1 MKTLFIIAVLVVI
14 TSCKK
19 EIQSNP
25 DHQNSIQ
32 TYSRQ
37 HEVTGWFYTGAYF
50 PSDEGH
56 NLEGFSAIA
65 DYQKLRLTG
74 ATMRTFWIAAYYSVD
89 LSEGQQ
95 QRWIQ
100 FGYINDAFA
109 NRIFSDVFN
118 ISGPQGYGE
127 YSVPNPN
134 YFSSFVYPPL
144 GSKVEFKIYNSS
156 GTLWRLAVNGSDLVE
171 LDLQTTILAP
181 TDGGGS
187 EIMTE
192 SQDAMTFPDEINV
205 SNVSSEQNGVWSIIP
220 TANVKTATWPIEGHN
235 QNATLAIGE
244 FNMGGSKGTIYP
256 TPTQLW

>member
-1 MKTLFIIAVLVVI
+1 MKTLFIMAVLALTV
-14 TSCKK
+14 SCRK

-25 DHQNSIQ
+25 DQQTSIQ
-32 TYSRQ
+32 TSS
-37 HEVTGWFYTGAYF
+37 HHGDITGWFYTGAYF
-50 PSDEGH
+50 PSGEGH
-56 NLEGFSAIA
+56 NIEGISAIA
-65 DYQKLRLTG
+65 DYSKLRLTG
-74 ATMRTFWIAAYYSVD
+74 ATMRTFWIAAYYFVN
-89 LSEGQQ
+89 LPEGQQ

-100 FGYINDAFA
+100 FGYINDAFS
-109 NRIFSDVFN
+109 NRIFSDVYN
-118 ISGPQGYGE
+118 IDGPQGYGE
-127 YSVPNPN
+127 CSLPNPN

-156 GTLWRLAVNGSDLVE
+156 GTLWRLSVNGSDLVE

-181 TDGGGS
+181 TGGGGS

-205 SNVSSEQNGVWSIIP
+205 SNVSGKQNGIWSIIP

-235 QNATLAIGE
+235 QDSTLAIGE
-244 FNMGGSKGTIYP
+244 FNMGGSKGIIYP